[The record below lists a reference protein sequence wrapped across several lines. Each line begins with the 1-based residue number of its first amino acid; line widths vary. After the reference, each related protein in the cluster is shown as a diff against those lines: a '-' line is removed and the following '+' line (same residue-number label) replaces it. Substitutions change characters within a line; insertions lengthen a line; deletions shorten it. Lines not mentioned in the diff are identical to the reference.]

1 MTRTITIEDL
11 YRFSILSRP
20 RISPDGKRVAYVDT
34 TIDERNHRYRSCIQ
48 VIPSEGGEPR
58 CFTSAASNAHSPAW
72 SPDGRW
78 LAFVS
83 DREGEA
89 LPKDAPREQRASKG
103 KPQLWLMPA
112 DGGEARQL
120 TWMPH
125 GVGSPTWSPDSR
137 SLLFNAT
144 VGPLDEESEDGKPLP
159 RVRVIDRLFYKLDG
173 VGFIHDR
180 RHHLFLLSID
190 ELNSRTSQQTRQ
202 PQQLTDGDYDDRD
215 AAWSPDGSRIAFTSS
230 RGEDRWQLPCFD
242 LYTLAIEHGQAGEL
256 HCLTDG
262 TLSCSS
268 PSWSPDGQT
277 LALLG
282 AQKLRSVSHNE
293 LYILPAD
300 ARHARPQSLSHEFEG
315 SCGSW
320 TNSDTSDEQLMPAPA
335 WSRDGQTLYVMASQ
349 RGATRVYAIPREGS
363 GAEPPSLTPGG
374 VHVQDVAMDASRD
387 TLALLIE
394 DATHLPEIYTCALS
408 TSSPSGETGDLRRL
422 TSANDALLE
431 ELQLSAPDYLPYTGY
446 EGWPMDGWVIRPP
459 DFDPSKKY
467 PLIVEIHG
475 GPNTQYG
482 YGFMHE
488 MQMLAACGYIVL
500 YTNPRGSLG
509 YGHDFAL
516 AVRGAWAE
524 KDSFDILAG
533 VDAVIAQ
540 GYIDEQRLGVIGGSY
555 GGFMTNWLI
564 SHSDR
569 FRAAVTD
576 RSVTDRVS
584 FFGSSDIGWKFAAD
598 DLESAPYEE
607 FERHVRM
614 SPMTYVQNIHTP
626 LLIIHSESDLR
637 CDIEQAEQLFAAL
650 KYLGRE
656 VLFARFEGQSH
667 GLSRGGH
674 PHSRLERLRHIRA
687 WFEEHL

>member
-11 YRFSILSRP
+11 YRFHLLSRP
-20 RISPDGKRVAYVDT
+20 RMSPDGRRVAYVDT
-34 TIDERNHRYRSCIQ
+34 TIDEGRHAYRSCIR
-48 VIPSEGGEPR
+48 VIPAGGGEPR
-58 CFTSAASNAHSPAW
+58 CFTSTASNAHSPAW

-78 LAFVS
+78 LAFIS

-89 LPKDAPREQRASKG
+89 SFGSASREQRASKG

-125 GVGSPTWSPDSR
+125 GVGSPAWSPDSR

-144 VGPLDEESEDGKPLP
+144 VAPLDEEDEDGKPLP
-159 RVRVIDRLFYKLDG
+159 KVRVIDRLFYKLDG

-180 RHHLFLLSID
+180 RHHLFLQPID
-190 ELNSRTSQQTRQ
+190 GSTPQK

-215 AAWSPDGSRIAFTSS
+215 AAWSPDGKRIAFASS
-230 RGEDRWQLPCFD
+230 RGEDRWRLPCFD
-242 LYTLAIEHGQAGEL
+242 IYTLAIEQGREGQVGEL
-256 HCLTDG
+256 QCLTDG

-277 LALLG
+277 IAFLG

-293 LYILPAD
+293 LYTIPAD
-300 ARHARPQSLSHEFEG
+300 ANHSQAKSLTHDFEG

-335 WSRDGQTLYVMASQ
+335 WSRDGQTIYVMASQ
-349 RGATRVYAIPREGS
+349 RGATRVYAIPRA
-363 GAEPPSLTPGG
+363 GAGRDPQTLTPGG
-374 VHVQDVAMDASRD
+374 VHVQDVEMDASKN
-387 TLALLIE
+387 TLTLLIE
-394 DATHLPEIYTCALS
+394 DPTHLPEIYVCSLS
-408 TSSPSGETGDLRRL
+408 TPSSLDTGDLRRL
-422 TSANDALLE
+422 TSANDALQE
-431 ELQLSAPDYLPYTGY
+431 ELQLSAPEYLPYTGF
-446 EGWPMDGWVIRPP
+446 EGWPMDGWVIKPP

-488 MQMLAACGYIVL
+488 MQLLAACGYVVL

-540 GYIDEQRLGVIGGSY
+540 GYIDTQRLGVIGGSY

-564 SHSDR
+564 GHSDR

-576 RSVTDRVS
+576 RSVTNRVS

-614 SPMTYVQNIHTP
+614 SPMTYVKDIHTP

-637 CDIEQAEQLFAAL
+637 CNIEQAEQLFAAL
-650 KYLGRE
+650 KYLDRE
-656 VLFARFEGQSH
+656 VLFVRFEGQSH

-674 PHSRLERLRHIRA
+674 PHSRLERLRHICK
-687 WFEEHL
+687 WFEQHL